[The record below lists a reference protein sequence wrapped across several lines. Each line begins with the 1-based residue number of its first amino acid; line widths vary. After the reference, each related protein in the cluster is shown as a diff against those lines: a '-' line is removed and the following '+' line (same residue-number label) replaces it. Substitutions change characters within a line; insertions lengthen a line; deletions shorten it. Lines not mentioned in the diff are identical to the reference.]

1 MLSGMPRPLR
11 IHVPGG
17 FYHATL
23 RGNHRQDIFRLDSER
38 ILLNKIVERALDKHR
53 ASLHAY
59 CWMTNHLH
67 FLVQVGDAPLG
78 RLMRQIGSEYARAF
92 QLSID
97 TTGHLFEN
105 RYYATLIDTDG
116 YLLEALRYVH
126 QNPVRAG
133 IVRNA
138 AHYRWSSH
146 HAYLGEAFEPWV
158 TTDAAL
164 VQFSSDRNRAVVR
177 YRAFIDEIPPAD
189 VADELSTMET
199 GAPLLGKPEFLARH
213 EAPLAT
219 RATLESI
226 VTDACRHF
234 AVTPDELRSPIRT
247 SRLVA
252 ARAWIAHTA
261 THNAAATLSAIARE
275 LKRNESTLRAAIRK
289 HAGTLE
295 GSQAPRVPPEESG

>member
-1 MLSGMPRPLR
+1 MLPGMPRPLR
-11 IHVPGG
+11 IHVAGG

-23 RGNHRQDIFRLDSER
+23 RGNHRQDIFRRDGER
-38 ILLNKIVERALDKHR
+38 RLLNKIVERALDKHR

-67 FLVQVGDAPLG
+67 FLVQVRDVPLG
-78 RLMRQIGSEYARAF
+78 HLMRQIGSEYARAF

-105 RYYATLIDTDG
+105 RYYATLIDTDA

-133 IVRNA
+133 IARNT

-146 HAYLGEAFEPWV
+146 HAYVGTRPEPWV
-158 TTDAAL
+158 TTDVTLA
-164 VQFSSDRNRAVVR
+164 QFSTDRNRAVVR

-189 VADELSTMET
+189 IATELATLET
-199 GAPLLGKPEFLARH
+199 GAPLLGKPEFLARQTTQR
-213 EAPLAT
+213 PSS
-219 RATLESI
+219 ATLESI
-226 VTDACRHF
+226 VADACRHF
-234 AVTPDELRSPIRT
+234 AVSVEELRSPVRT

-261 THNAAATLSAIARE
+261 TRNAAATMSAIARE
-275 LKRNESTLRAAIRK
+275 LKRDESTLRSAMRK
-289 HAGTLE
+289 HAGTLDC
-295 GSQAPRVPPEESG
+295 QDPPSNHDQSG